1 MAAPANSLAYA
12 GLGVVPA
19 DLLNTYVQTVF
30 NYAALRNFPALS
42 NMCVCVLGT
51 VAPNDGGQ
59 GHFYYNATSTAT
71 DNNSTVI
78 VPNGL
83 AGNGAWLRLTG
94 I

>member
-1 MAAPANSLAYA
+1 MAAPSNAVQYA
-12 GLGVVPA
+12 GQAVVTA
-19 DLLNTYVQTVF
+19 DQLNTFVQTVY
-30 NYAALRNFPALS
+30 NYASLRNFPALS

-51 VAPNDGGQ
+51 TAPNDGGQ
-59 GHFYYNATSTAT
+59 GHFYYNASSTAS

-83 AGNGAWLRLTG
+83 TGSGGWLRLTG